1 MYKERWWVCKVH
13 QVNAGRTWG
22 GSSYPRNVG
31 SAAAAS
37 LATPPANF
45 SASKTSTLK
54 FISSNIYNIC
64 TQAHWS
70 VRFCQ
75 GWKVNGVWKSLKL
88 SHTKFYLPH
97 QIILKVKGW
106 VQMGKGMTPSQICIA
121 VLPST
126 RWIPP
131 SLKFAQICWL
141 ARCALQL
148 LCRDLH
154 PAKWYK
160 NLKEGFKGSER
171 CFFYLCKHLTWTWV
185 WKISFAFANRN
196 CYIVSWEQ
204 IVWAASKR
212 TRTISRGI
220 FFWEI
225 LMSIFTT
232 KMCLLVGAIVSE
244 EQNWSQRLLN
254 FVYFCHTSWWY

>member
-1 MYKERWWVCKVH
+1 
-13 QVNAGRTWG
+13 
-22 GSSYPRNVG
+22 
-31 SAAAAS
+31 
-37 LATPPANF
+37 
-45 SASKTSTLK
+45 
-54 FISSNIYNIC
+54 
-64 TQAHWS
+64 
-70 VRFCQ
+70 
-75 GWKVNGVWKSLKL
+75 
-88 SHTKFYLPH
+88 
-97 QIILKVKGW
+97 
-106 VQMGKGMTPSQICIA
+106 MGKGMTPSQICIA

-232 KMCLLVGAIVSE
+232 KMCLLVCLYGNCGLFAQNNNRFNQTFTLIPIFCPIFVPIVFLE
-244 EQNWSQRLLN
+244 ILVVKIIAMEVCYKIL
-254 FVYFCHTSWWY
+254 

>member
-1 MYKERWWVCKVH
+1 
-13 QVNAGRTWG
+13 
-22 GSSYPRNVG
+22 
-31 SAAAAS
+31 
-37 LATPPANF
+37 
-45 SASKTSTLK
+45 
-54 FISSNIYNIC
+54 
-64 TQAHWS
+64 
-70 VRFCQ
+70 
-75 GWKVNGVWKSLKL
+75 
-88 SHTKFYLPH
+88 
-97 QIILKVKGW
+97 
-106 VQMGKGMTPSQICIA
+106 MGKGMTPSQICIA

-160 NLKEGFKGSER
+160 ELKEGFTGGCLFTFANIGHELGSE
-171 CFFYLCKHLTWTWV
+171 
-185 WKISFAFANRN
+185 KISFAFANPN

-232 KMCLLVGAIVSE
+232 KMCLLVCFVEIVAYLLKITTDLTKLLLWFQFFVHFLSPLFSLKY
-244 EQNWSQRLLN
+244 WWWRLLLWR
-254 FVYFCHTSWWY
+254 FVTKFYILVFKMLILGI